1 MRSRKKFTIREYDSF
16 ITGKELSG
24 YVTLEPKTFSQLENF
39 ILDNRNNTTDALEL
53 MGLTARKGVG
63 KIITAKN
70 YVGVITMNDGTTVEI
85 LPKIYTQK
93 PEDDTK
99 TKKLL
104 VEMLRTLREV
114 PFKFLQVSN
123 VNIEKMDIF
132 DIFIR
137 MFIDEVFVIVKHGL
151 KCSYEA
157 IQKNSP
163 YCSGKLI
170 FAKQL
175 RYNFIHKERNFVE
188 NDEFNS
194 NRPENRIIKATL
206 LFLFN
211 KCSSVKNK
219 NDITTLL
226 NAFGGVSPSAD
237 YAGDLAKFTQNRN
250 VGDYTQ
256 ALMWCKV
263 FLAGKSFT
271 SFSDSEI
278 ANALLFPME
287 NLFESYVAALL
298 KKRLEGTEYKVS
310 VQDKTYHLFDRPAKK
325 FLMMPDVVITQQS
338 TGNIYILD
346 TKWKILAE
354 NEPNLGIS
362 QADMYQMYA
371 YHKKYDSKNVTLLY
385 PATIDL
391 RADKSFAFSSSDDVS
406 VIVKFINLFNIREAW
421 NSPQACVNWLCE

>member
-1 MRSRKKFTIREYDSF
+1 MGTKSKYKILEYGSF
-16 ITGKELSG
+16 ITGQ
-24 YVTLEPKTFSQLENF
+24 TLEGYTTLPPKTFSQLESF
-39 ILDNRNNTTDALEL
+39 ILENKNRDADALEL
-53 MGLTARKGVG
+53 MGLSAKKGIG

-163 YCSGKLI
+163 YCCGKLI

-237 YAGDLAKFTQNRN
+237 YAGDLAKFTQNWN

-271 SFSDSEI
+271 SFSGSEI

-298 KKRLEGTEYKVS
+298 KKALNGTEYEVS
-310 VQDKTYHLFDRPAKK
+310 VQDKSHHLFDNPQKFQLRP
-325 FLMMPDVVITQQS
+325 DIVIK
-338 TGNIYILD
+338 IRDCVYVLD
-346 TKWKILAE
+346 TKWKVLSE
-354 NEPNLGIS
+354 NEQNYGIS
-362 QADMYQMYA
+362 QADMYQMYV
-371 YHKKYDSKNVTLLY
+371 YQKKYEAKNVTLLY
-385 PATIDL
+385 PLAGKFQPGN
-391 RADKSFAFSSSDDVS
+391 RQFSSSDGVS
-406 VIVKFINLFNIREAW
+406 VLVKFIDLFDIKKIW
-421 NSPQACVNWLCE
+421 NSSQACVDWLCG